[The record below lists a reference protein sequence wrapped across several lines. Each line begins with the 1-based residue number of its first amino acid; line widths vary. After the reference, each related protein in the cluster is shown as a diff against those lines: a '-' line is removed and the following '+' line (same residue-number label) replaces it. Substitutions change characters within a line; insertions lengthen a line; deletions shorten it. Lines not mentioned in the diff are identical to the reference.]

1 MISGAARRSPHGD
14 KWVKTAKNSKAGVE
28 RPAERLRQEA
38 AEGSSDLPSEANMI
52 EMSTRTFSSE
62 AVDRARFGRRRYGL
76 SKYLI
81 VGTWSVS

>member
-1 MISGAARRSPHGD
+1 M
-14 KWVKTAKNSKAGVE
+14 
-28 RPAERLRQEA
+28 
-38 AEGSSDLPSEANMI
+38 PSEANMI